1 MVLPVGVSFCA
12 AHSMSANNLLF
23 PDPVGPTIDTICEE
37 KMSNFSQ
44 FSLSPL
50 LLCPGKIV
58 KLSIFS
64 LLSPRNCSICLM
76 NVSSWIFNSTLFIA
90 VSSSSSSVN
99 PSKNSEKVA
108 SKLSVISKPALSKK
122 SAAKGYFSSK
132 SFNFI
137 SLIYLP
143 PIASSWYYL
152 IGNLLLFWFLP
163 DNKSTL
169 PKALQT

>member
-1 MVLPVGVSFCA
+1 MCCPFYVSQQSTLSGSCRSNYRHNF
-12 AHSMSANNLLF
+12 
-23 PDPVGPTIDTICEE
+23 VKK

-132 SFNFI
+132 SF
-137 SLIYLP
+137 
-143 PIASSWYYL
+143 
-152 IGNLLLFWFLP
+152 
-163 DNKSTL
+163 
-169 PKALQT
+169 